1 MATGLVMRNT
11 ATASGRTRPAEVWG
25 TPSQSRAR
33 SIITGRLASDDWVE
47 TATTWA
53 GAAAA
58 REPGQRYPPPDDGDD
73 IGDQDQTDLA
83 QAETMAT

>member
-11 ATASGRTRPAEVWG
+11 ATARGRTRPAEVWG

-53 GAAAA
+53 GATA
-58 REPGQRYPPPDDGDD
+58 RANRARD
-73 IGDQDQTDLA
+73 IRP
-83 QAETMAT
+83 QAVPTT